1 MSGGALMNQKKLASM
16 RKFKFGVV
24 SVVLSAVVM
33 AAIVIVNVIFSS
45 LAYNK
50 NWYLDLTENKIYELS
65 DAGREFLDD
74 IDADITVHFCAP
86 FDTLEGSSMA
96 NMVFNLVK
104 EISSEYENITYD
116 YIDINKNPTAV
127 TKYKSTANTTIVDSS
142 VIVESGKEFRVLNLS
157 NMFMYEDETRSKPWA
172 FNGELKLITAMAQC
186 TQIDTPIAYFT
197 TTHGE
202 TFSNGMMQLFLDAGF
217 EIQPIDLT
225 KDEINEAAKVIV
237 ISSPVY
243 DFEGISELTAGRKSE
258 IEKLDDFL
266 DGFGSVMVFMDT
278 ETEELPELEEFLA
291 EWGIEFDDS
300 ILKDHS
306 NSINSDPLTLIG
318 NYSLEDTVG
327 GQLVSEIVS
336 VGTAPKTII
345 HNARPINLLWEQN
358 NGRQVSTAVYSSATA
373 ERYVDGAALDRG
385 AFPLVAVSQEARYID
400 NTPHYSYVFAVGSKY
415 FAADAALTPSYG
427 NSDIIY
433 TMMRAM
439 GKTQVPIDLKLKVFE
454 NNALDLTSAEAHTW
468 TWLLTLAVPLCVF
481 GVGVVVWIRRKHA

>member
-1 MSGGALMNQKKLASM
+1 MNQKKLAGM

-24 SVVLSAVVM
+24 SVLLTAVVI

-50 NWYLDLTENKIYELS
+50 NWYLDLTKNKIYELS
-65 DAGREFLDD
+65 DAGRELLDG

-104 EISSEYENITYD
+104 EISAEYENITYD

-243 DFEGISELTAGRKSE
+243 DFEGISELTQEENPRLKSLMISLTGSEALWCLWTPKRKSFQS
-258 IEKLDDFL
+258 LR
-266 DGFGSVMVFMDT
+266 
-278 ETEELPELEEFLA
+278 
-291 EWGIEFDDS
+291 
-300 ILKDHS
+300 
-306 NSINSDPLTLIG
+306 NSSP
-318 NYSLEDTVG
+318 
-327 GQLVSEIVS
+327 
-336 VGTAPKTII
+336 
-345 HNARPINLLWEQN
+345 
-358 NGRQVSTAVYSSATA
+358 NGV
-373 ERYVDGAALDRG
+373 
-385 AFPLVAVSQEARYID
+385 
-400 NTPHYSYVFAVGSKY
+400 
-415 FAADAALTPSYG
+415 
-427 NSDIIY
+427 
-433 TMMRAM
+433 
-439 GKTQVPIDLKLKVFE
+439 
-454 NNALDLTSAEAHTW
+454 
-468 TWLLTLAVPLCVF
+468 
-481 GVGVVVWIRRKHA
+481 